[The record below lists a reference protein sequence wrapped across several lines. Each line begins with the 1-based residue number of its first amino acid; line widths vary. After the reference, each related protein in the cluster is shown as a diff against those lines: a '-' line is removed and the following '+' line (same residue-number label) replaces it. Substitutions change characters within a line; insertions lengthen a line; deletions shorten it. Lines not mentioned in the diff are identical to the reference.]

1 MELHSRK
8 IQLHSFP
15 GWTERDG
22 DEALK
27 QCWLHDHGRAGVPWQ
42 DVQGRCELC
51 ACTTRFTLAQG
62 ADGVAFD
69 TREQIICCSCKLNA
83 RVRAAFGLA
92 SRELRHKNNTNVYV
106 TEQASP
112 AFSWAQ
118 RHLPARA
125 VHGSEFESDDQA
137 RRRLSG
143 YLRDIGGWG
152 DIQYQDVTQLSH
164 QDAQFDVV
172 VSMDVLEHVREYVKA
187 IREFARVLKSGGA
200 LVATFPFN
208 DKPSTLVRARLSAG
222 MIEHLMEPE
231 YHGDP
236 LGAGILCWYH
246 FGWDVLDVC
255 RAAGFRDARMVMPWS
270 PASELRYGLWT
281 LVAHR

>member
-1 MELHSRK
+1 VELYSE
-8 IQLHSFP
+8 IQLHSFA
-15 GWTERDG
+15 GWAERDG
-22 DEALK
+22 NEGLK
-27 QCWLHDHGRAGVPWQ
+27 QCWLHDHDQAGEPWQ
-42 DVQGRCELC
+42 DRQGRCELC
-51 ACTTRFTLAQG
+51 AGTTLFKLTQG
-62 ADGVAFD
+62 ADRVTFD
-69 TREQIICCSCKLNA
+69 TREQIVCSGCTLNA
-83 RVRAAFGLA
+83 RVRAAFWLA
-92 SRELRHKNNTNVYV
+92 SLELRGENNTNVYL

-137 RRRLSG
+137 RRRLAT

-187 IREFARVLKSGGA
+187 IREFARVLKPGGT
-200 LVATFPFN
+200 LIATFPFN
-208 DKPSTLVRARLSAG
+208 DKPSTLVRARLNDGA
-222 MIEHLMEPE
+222 IEHLLEPE

-255 RAAGFRDARMVMPWS
+255 RAAGFKDARMVMPWS

-281 LVAHR
+281 LVARR

>member
-1 MELHSRK
+1 MELYSE
-8 IQLHSFP
+8 IQLHSFS

-22 DEALK
+22 DERLK
-27 QCWLHDHGRAGVPWQ
+27 QCWLHDHDRAGQPWQ

-51 ACTTRFTLAQG
+51 GGTTLFALTQG
-62 ADGVAFD
+62 ADQTAFD
-69 TREQIICCSCKLNA
+69 TREQIICKGCGLNA
-83 RVRAAFGLA
+83 RVRAAFALA
-92 SRELRHKNNTNVYV
+92 SRELRGRNDASAYM

-112 AFSWAQ
+112 AYSWAQ
-118 RHLPARA
+118 RHLPARV
-125 VHGSEFESDDQA
+125 VHGSEFESDEQA
-137 RRRLSG
+137 RRKLSG

-187 IREFARVLKSGGA
+187 IREFARVLKPRGS

-208 DKPSTLVRARLSAG
+208 DKPSTLIRARLSAG
-222 MIEHLMEPE
+222 AIEHLLEPE

-255 RAAGFRDARMVMPWS
+255 RAAGFRDARMIMPWS